1 MAPTDHD
8 LGRRAFLARI
18 GLLGAAFGAGGLI
31 PRSAWANVPGIDPVG
46 NLVGLLGPALRELGR
61 DTWNGFTVF
70 VVPGPDA
77 YSHAQGTPRT
87 DPGAMEARAPDFIM
101 GALDDFLP
109 VPRSLVQ
116 PVLTAVATGLSDS
129 GIALPAGIVPLPAE
143 VATLDR
149 ALRKLIATDSAVPLS
164 VAVAMLLNLLAT
176 QVDPLAVQGPFR
188 SPFARLSYP
197 EKARAMALLEGP
209 DSDLVALLDTEFPQ
223 PLRSSVSGLLKFVG
237 GALLEFAA
245 FGAYSEFAVYD
256 ARSRSLTARPVGWQ
270 LTGFNPPRG
279 SDGYDDLIGYYQG
292 RREVRD

>member
-1 MAPTDHD
+1 MALTDHD

-18 GLLGAAFGAGGLI
+18 GLLGAAGLI
-31 PRSAWANVPGIDPVG
+31 PPSAWSTAPGVDPLG
-46 NLVGLLGPALRELGR
+46 NLIGLLGPVLRELAR

-77 YSHAQGTPRT
+77 YSRAQGTPRAE
-87 DPGAMEARAPDFIM
+87 PGAIEAKTPDFIM
-101 GALDDFLP
+101 ASLDDFLP

-116 PVLTAVATGLSDS
+116 PVLAAVATGLSDS
-129 GIALPAGIVPLPAE
+129 GIALPAGLLPLPAE
-143 VATLDR
+143 IATLDR
-149 ALRKLIATDSAVPLS
+149 ALRRLVATDSAVPLS

-176 QVDPLAVQGPFR
+176 QVDPLAVQGPFL
-188 SPFARLSYP
+188 SPFARLSYA
-197 EKARAMALLEGP
+197 EKAHAMSLLEGP